1 MEFADLL
8 IKKKKDRFTKEE
20 DNRLCTIIEILGVKE
35 WVSVAK
41 MMGTKNW
48 RQCKER
54 WNQFLNPNINKD
66 GWTEE
71 EDDLLLRLHEK
82 YGSKWSLMV
91 SHFKGRPRLQIRNR
105 YNLLMKK
112 QKWKQEIGSPF
123 MVNPSMDEPIID
135 SAIMEENIISPI
147 MPEPIPE
154 PIIDS
159 PMPEPI
165 PEPIMDQV
173 PITDPIMD
181 QNQVPIM
188 DQVPITD
195 PIMDQVPITDPIMDQ
210 VPIYISDNSPFMA
223 EPIDESNLVQKEDE
237 TDELYKEYDNFNEF
251 VYDWK
256 LEESTEKTNDN

>member
-1 MEFADLL
+1 
-8 IKKKKDRFTKEE
+8 
-20 DNRLCTIIEILGVKE
+20 
-35 WVSVAK
+35 
-41 MMGTKNW
+41 MGTKNW

-112 QKWKQEIGSPF
+112 QKWK
-123 MVNPSMDEPIID
+123 
-135 SAIMEENIISPI
+135 
-147 MPEPIPE
+147 
-154 PIIDS
+154 

>member
-1 MEFADLL
+1 
-8 IKKKKDRFTKEE
+8 
-20 DNRLCTIIEILGVKE
+20 
-35 WVSVAK
+35 

-66 GWTEE
+66 SWTEE
-71 EDDLLLRLHEK
+71 EDDLLIRLHEK

-123 MVNPSMDEPIID
+123 IVDDTVMDQTMDP
-135 SAIMEENIISPI
+135 
-147 MPEPIPE
+147 PIPE
-154 PIIDS
+154 PIMDE
-159 PMPEPI
+159 PFMDPPI

-173 PITDPIMD
+173 PITDLEQD
-181 QNQVPIM
+181 C
-188 DQVPITD
+188 
-195 PIMDQVPITDPIMDQ
+195 
-210 VPIYISDNSPFMA
+210 IYISDNS
-223 EPIDESNLVQKEDE
+223 PIDESNLVQKEDE

-256 LEESTEKTNDN
+256 LEESTEKTNNN

>member
-54 WNQFLNPNINKD
+54 WNQFLNPSINKD

-71 EDDLLLRLHEK
+71 EDDLLIRLHEK

-123 MVNPSMDEPIID
+123 MVNPSMDEPIIV

-154 PIIDS
+154 PIMVS

-165 PEPIMDQV
+165 TD
-173 PITDPIMD
+173 PITDLEQD
-181 QNQVPIM
+181 C
-188 DQVPITD
+188 
-195 PIMDQVPITDPIMDQ
+195 
-210 VPIYISDNSPFMA
+210 IYISDNSPFMA

-256 LEESTEKTNDN
+256 LEESTEKTNNN